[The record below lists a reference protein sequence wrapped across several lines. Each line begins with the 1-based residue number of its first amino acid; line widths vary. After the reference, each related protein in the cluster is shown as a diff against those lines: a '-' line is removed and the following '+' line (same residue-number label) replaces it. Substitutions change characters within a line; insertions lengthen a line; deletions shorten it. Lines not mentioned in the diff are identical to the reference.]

1 MNGGAGGHSPR
12 RVYIEV
18 VGYFGAVYVGI
29 LHGTIWSAVLLS
41 SGDYH
46 CSCPDT
52 SEANLKIKSSCE
64 SCIWFAPVTNLVTMS
79 FHQNW
84 R

>member
-18 VGYFGAVYVGI
+18 VGYFAAAYVGI
-29 LHGTIWSAVLLS
+29 LHGTIWSAVLLNTC
-41 SGDYH
+41 DYL
-46 CSCPDT
+46 CSCADT
-52 SEANLKIKSSCE
+52 SEANLKIKPSCG
-64 SCIWFAPVTNLVTMS
+64 SRFWVAPVANLVIIG

-84 R
+84 S

>member
-18 VGYFGAVYVGI
+18 VGYFGAAYVGI
-29 LHGTIWSAVLLS
+29 LHGTIWSAVMLS

-46 CSCPDT
+46 YSCVDT
-52 SEANLKIKSSCE
+52 LEVGLDLCQ
-64 SCIWFAPVTNLVTMS
+64 F
-79 FHQNW
+79 
-84 R
+84 